1 MDLIVRRGN
10 LPDGRQGIDIGIKGG
25 KIAAVETA
33 LKATAAHEIDATGC
47 LVSPPFVDAHFH
59 MDGTLSVGYPRYN
72 RSGTLLEGIQL
83 WGEMKPHLTYDWY
96 VERALEYCDWAV
108 GRGLL
113 AIRSHV
119 DICDPNLVGV
129 QALVEV
135 RKRVKDYIDLQ
146 LVAFPQDGYLR
157 SPVGFANMARSLD
170 MGLDVIGG
178 IPHFERTMAEG
189 DESLRLLCEI
199 AAKRGL
205 RVDIHCDETDD
216 PNSRH
221 IEALAYETVRLG
233 LQGRVSGSH
242 LTSMHSMDNY
252 YASKLIPL
260 IAQSGIHA
268 IANPT
273 ANILLMGR
281 HDTYPKR
288 RGMMRVPEMMA
299 AGINVSFGEDSAMD
313 PWGPL
318 NGGDMLDA
326 AYMGA
331 HVAHMAGHDQ
341 LTLCYKAVT
350 ENPARALGLEGYGL
364 GVGCNGDLVVM
375 QAATVSEAVRLR
387 PPRLCVVRRGKVIAE
402 SAKLESKLTL
412 SGRPGTTDFSR
423 KTKPPK
429 ALAGGG

>member
-1 MDLIVRRGN
+1 MDLIVRKGN
-10 LPDGRQGIDIGIKGG
+10 LPDGRQGVDIGIKGG
-25 KIAAVETA
+25 KIAAVEPA
-33 LKATAAHEIDATGC
+33 LKATGAREIDAAGC

-59 MDGTLSVGYPRYN
+59 MDATLSVGYPRYN
-72 RSGTLLEGIQL
+72 RSGTLLEGIKL
-83 WGEMKPHLTYDWY
+83 WGEMKPHLTYDWF

-119 DICDPNLVGV
+119 DTCDPNLVGA

-135 RKRVKDYIDLQ
+135 KKRVKDYIDLQ

-157 SPVGFANMARSLD
+157 SPVGVANMARALD
-170 MGLDVIGG
+170 MGFEVIGG
-178 IPHFERTMAEG
+178 IPHFERTTAEG
-189 DESLRLLCEI
+189 DESLRQLCEL

-205 RVDIHCDETDD
+205 LVDIHCDETDD

-221 IEALAYETVRLG
+221 IETLAYETMRLG

-331 HVAHMAGHDQ
+331 HVGQMAGHDQ

-350 ENPARALGLEGYGL
+350 ENPARALGLQGYGL
-364 GVGCNGDLVVM
+364 EVGCNGDLVVM
-375 QAATVSEAVRLR
+375 QAATVSEAIRLR

-402 SAKLESKLTL
+402 GAKLEARLNL
-412 SGRPGTTDFSR
+412 PGRAASTDFSR

-429 ALAGGG
+429 ALAGG